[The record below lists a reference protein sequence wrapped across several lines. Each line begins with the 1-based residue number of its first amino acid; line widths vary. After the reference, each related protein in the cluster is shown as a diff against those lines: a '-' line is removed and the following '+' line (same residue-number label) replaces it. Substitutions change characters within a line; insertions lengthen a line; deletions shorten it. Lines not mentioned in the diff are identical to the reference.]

1 MTTSLAHR
9 IGIAAGLLAIAA
21 SALVMPSAGADNLLV
36 ESFMNPTVA
45 DATAWQSGGTGADK
59 PGWPGRAC
67 LTAGGDTLQTPI
79 AGCGLT
85 TPEPAGSGA
94 LKLTNVNTA
103 VSGFA
108 LYNRALPTTGG
119 LDITFDQAQ
128 YGGGGA
134 DGISF
139 FLVDGS
145 TNLTQPGASGGGLG
159 YSAGWDG
166 GTGYGTG
173 VDNGLLGI
181 GIDKWG
187 NFSAP
192 GSTGSGC
199 ATGSGA
205 GSPGPG
211 RTPNVVAVR
220 GPGNGSA
227 GYCWLGASLSL
238 GSLLTGASRA
248 DATVQVHI
256 VIDPSTAANPKV
268 TISMDGTQ
276 VLQIDAPQGL
286 LDSTSFKFGFGGSTG
301 AVTDT
306 HEVWN
311 LGINSVIPVPSTTTS
326 TTSTTSTTP
335 TPSTTTPQ
343 TTVTTTVP
351 STSTPTTSTTPE
363 VTVTTSTPTTTEAPT
378 TTTPQTTVTTPAP
391 STTVATTSTP
401 TTTAIPNVGG
411 TSLQAS
417 TNTAPV
423 ATAIGRAPT
432 CTG

>member
-1 MTTSLAHR
+1 MPTSLVRR
-9 IGIAAGLLAIAA
+9 IGIAAAALAVG
-21 SALVMPSAGADNLLV
+21 SSSLVIPSAGADDLLV

-67 LTAGGDTLQTPI
+67 LTAGGDTTQSPI
-79 AGCGLT
+79 AGCGLS

-94 LKLTNVNTA
+94 LHLTNVNTA

-128 YGGGGA
+128 YGGSGA

-173 VDNGLLGI
+173 VENGLLGI

-199 ATGSGA
+199 ASGSGV

-211 RTPNVVAVR
+211 QTPNVIAVR

-227 GYCWLGASLSL
+227 GYCWLGASSSL
-238 GSLLTGASRA
+238 GSMLDGASRA

-256 VIDPSTAANPKV
+256 VIDPSTDPEPKV

-301 AVTDT
+301 AVTDA
-306 HEVWN
+306 HDVWN
-311 LGINSVIPVPSTTTS
+311 LSINSVIPVPSTTI
-326 TTSTTSTTP
+326 
-335 TPSTTTPQ
+335 PSGP
-343 TTVTTTVP
+343 TTTV
-351 STSTPTTSTTPE
+351 
-363 VTVTTSTPTTTEAPT
+363 AG
-378 TTTPQTTVTTPAP
+378 
-391 STTVATTSTP
+391 ATTLP
-401 TTTAIPNVGG
+401 
-411 TSLQAS
+411 AS
-417 TNTAPV
+417 TDPDSTDAPPAA
-423 ATAIGRAPT
+423 ATPLSVDPDY
-432 CTG
+432 TG

>member
-1 MTTSLAHR
+1 MKATRQRR
-9 IGIAAGLLAIAA
+9 IGIAAA
-21 SALVMPSAGADNLLV
+21 ALVVGGIALVIPSAGADNLLV

-45 DATAWQSGGTGADK
+45 AATAWQSGGTGADK

-67 LTAGGDTLQTPI
+67 LTAGGDTTQAPI
-79 AGCGLT
+79 AGCGFEL
-85 TPEPAGSGA
+85 PEAAGAGA
-94 LKLTNVNTA
+94 LRLTNVNTG

-128 YGGGGA
+128 YGGSGA

-145 TNLTQPGASGGGLG
+145 TNLTEPGATGGGLG

-173 VDNGLLGI
+173 VDNGLLGV

-199 ATGSGA
+199 ASGSGV

-211 RTPNVVAVR
+211 QTPNVVAVR

-227 GYCWLGASLSL
+227 GYCWLGASSSL
-238 GSLLTGASRA
+238 GSMLGGVTRA
-248 DATVQVHI
+248 DATVQVHV
-256 VIDPSTAANPKV
+256 VIDPSTAADPKV

-286 LDSTSFKFGFGGSTG
+286 LDSTSFKFGFAGSTG
-301 AVTDT
+301 AVTDL

-311 LGINSVIPVPSTTTS
+311 LSINSVIPVPPS
-326 TTSTTSTTP
+326 TTSTTSTVP
-335 TPSTTTPQ
+335 ENPSVPSTTTPD
-343 TTVTTTVP
+343 TTPDT
-351 STSTPTTSTTPE
+351 TPTT
-363 VTVTTSTPTTTEAPT
+363 V
-378 TTTPQTTVTTPAP
+378 AP
-391 STTVATTSTP
+391 STTVREASTTVAP
-401 TTTAIPNVGG
+401 VGG
-411 TSLQAS
+411 TTQRPPVS
-417 TNTAPV
+417 TAPA
-423 ATAIGRAPT
+423 ATPVGRTPT
-432 CTG
+432 YTG